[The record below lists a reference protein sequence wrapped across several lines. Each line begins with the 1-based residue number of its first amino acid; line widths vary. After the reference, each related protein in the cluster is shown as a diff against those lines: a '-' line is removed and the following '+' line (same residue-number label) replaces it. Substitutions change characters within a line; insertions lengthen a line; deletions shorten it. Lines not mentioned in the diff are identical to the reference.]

1 METYDDGTYGAIED
15 TSFEDYDSTADGDT
29 ELDEYEGGY
38 DDESTVL
45 LGDGTRVSLDE
56 LERGYLRQSDYTRKT
71 QSLASERAELAQ
83 ATQLLQAL
91 ESDPQGTLEALQR
104 HIGVE
109 DDGLSDLDPVERE
122 LMDHREY
129 IDSQR
134 MQSMQAEVENE
145 LSDLEEEYGEFDWDE
160 VLEFAIDREIPDLE
174 AALLLYDTELL
185 REDERQQ
192 ANAEALN
199 RKRGGP
205 RVSQGS
211 RVQGQVSTNTSI
223 SSVMDAWNAA
233 KHELGYE

>member
-1 METYDDGTYGAIED
+1 METYDDGIYDATEE
-15 TSFEDYDSTADGDT
+15 TSFEDYDATAYGDT
-29 ELDEYEGGY
+29 GSDDYEGGY

-71 QSLASERAELAQ
+71 QGLASERAELAQ

-104 HIGVE
+104 HIGA
-109 DDGLSDLDPVERE
+109 DDVGLDDLDPVERE

-134 MQSMQAEVENE
+134 MQSMQAEVEYE
-145 LSDLEEEYGEFDWDE
+145 LEALSEEYGEFDWDE

-192 ANAEALN
+192 SNAEALS

-205 RVSQGS
+205 PISRGS
-211 RVQGQVSTNTSI
+211 RAQGQVSTNTSI

-233 KHELGYE
+233 KQELGYE